1 MKKWFSLILAILCV
15 VGMAACGGK
24 ESDGPPYC
32 FIGEV
37 TEIYEADKKFL
48 VKVTDYRNCKF
59 NTKYVIIHETDTCPA
74 YTVGDYF
81 LLELS
86 SPYGPFLET
95 DPPQLKNAIV
105 AKTDSEGNILEMEE
119 FSFQAT
125 VLEVHDTYLLV
136 EPAEGAWERSSSD
149 KIEVSL
155 QDKTS
160 WPVPQVGD
168 TVNVFYN
175 GELMETYPAR
185 VGKVYRVE
193 IVN

>member
-1 MKKWFSLILAILCV
+1 MKKCFSLILVILCV
-15 VGMAACGGK
+15 VGMAACGAK
-24 ESDGPPYC
+24 ESEGPPFY

-37 TEIYEADKKFL
+37 TEIYDSENKFL
-48 VKVTDYRNCKF
+48 LKVTDYCNYKF
-59 NTKYVIIHETDTCPA
+59 NSEYVIIHETANCPS
-74 YTVGDYF
+74 YTIGDYF
-81 LLELS
+81 LIEFN
-86 SPYGPFLET
+86 GAFLESN
-95 DPPQLKNAIV
+95 PPQLKNAIV

-125 VLEVHDTYLLV
+125 VLEVHETYLLV
-136 EPAEGAWERSSSD
+136 EPGEETWERSSSD

-155 QDKTS
+155 HDKTS
-160 WPVPQVGD
+160 WPIPQVGD

-185 VGKVYRVE
+185 VGKGYRVE